1 MKLKAEWRTLKTG
14 FVSPMNANDCIHRS
28 DDGHLL
34 VSSEGPPRGL
44 QEEEDRDLGNGEQ
57 EERR

>member
-1 MKLKAEWRTLKTG
+1 
-14 FVSPMNANDCIHRS
+14 MNAADCIHRS

-44 QEEEDRDLGNGEQ
+44 QGPEEDRDLGNGED
-57 EERR
+57 RR